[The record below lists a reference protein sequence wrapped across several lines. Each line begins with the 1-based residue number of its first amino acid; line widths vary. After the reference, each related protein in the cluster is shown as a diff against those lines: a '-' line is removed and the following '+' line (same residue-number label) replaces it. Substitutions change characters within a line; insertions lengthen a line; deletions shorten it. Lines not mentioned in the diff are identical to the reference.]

1 MLTTLYYDEINVPSQ
16 VRIKAEKLCLDH
28 TFSPLSMTS
37 DAQMF
42 TFEDVI
48 ALMSNPMFQI
58 YIECSN
64 DSLFVPSL
72 EDGSLVPVHGWLKL
86 IPSETK
92 LRTTKEYYDEPS
104 GGVEE

>member
-1 MLTTLYYDEINVPSQ
+1 MITILYYDEMNVPSQ

-37 DAQMF
+37 DSQLF
-42 TFEDVI
+42 TFEDAI
-48 ALMSNPMFQI
+48 TLMQNPLFQV

-72 EDGSLVPVHGWLKL
+72 EDGSLLPIGGWYKL
-86 IPSETK
+86 IPTEVR
-92 LRTTKEYYDEPS
+92 LCPMKEYYNI
-104 GGVEE
+104 GI